1 MKHVLITGA
10 GRGLGL
16 ALTELALAKGAVVFA
31 TVRKMNAQ
39 ISDLQQLYSDQL
51 IILQF
56 DVRDEAAIEQAAK
69 KLTQKEKHLDVMIN
83 NAALLNERNKT
94 IEELDINAS
103 LEAIDI
109 NTFGPIRMIKHFLPL
124 LRKGTNPS
132 IINISSDS
140 GRLTKTYVHDYPYGL
155 SKLALNMLTEKL
167 NIYLRDDH
175 IQVLSVHPGWMHT
188 DMGGQQAPIDPN
200 EAAKGIYQLI
210 DQRITVS
217 EGCQFVDY
225 EGNIMDI

>member
-16 ALTELALAKGAVVFA
+16 ALAELALAKGAVVFA

-167 NIYLRDDH
+167 NIYLSDDH
-175 IQVLSVHPGWMHT
+175 IHVLSVHPGWMHT

-200 EAAKGIYQLI
+200 EAAKGIYRLI